1 MISGPS
7 RLRETLR
14 VDVSKDLIIHINQ
27 KQLLSSAT
35 GWLVWPVAVDLCKF
49 FITNPEILKETNIL
63 ELGSGTGLVGFVC
76 STSFTRDVVITDL
89 GDGLPMLLENARL
102 NENIFRRPESV
113 HVRELCWGNKTHIQS
128 LLTEFESFDRIIGS
142 DIVYHQDEAV
152 LTALVETIICASN
165 ANTEVLIAYEDR
177 EGMIDDEVFFF
188 GPLRDRFGTLD
199 LIDLENNRV
208 VYHFKGFLG

>member
-14 VDVSKDLIIHINQ
+14 VEVSKDLTIHISQ
-27 KQLLSSAT
+27 KQQFSSAT
-35 GWLVWPVAVDLCKF
+35 GWLVWPVAVDLCNF
-49 FITNPEILKETNIL
+49 LFRNPEVLKETNVL

-76 STSFTRDVVITDL
+76 SNLSTREVVITDL
-89 GDGLPMLLENARL
+89 DAGLQMLLENAGL
-102 NENIFRRPESV
+102 NEKIFRRPESV

-128 LLTEFESFDRIIGS
+128 LLTDFGLFDRIIGS

-188 GPLRDRFGTLD
+188 GPLRNRFETLD
-199 LIDLENNRV
+199 LIDLENSRV